1 MTVINTGEV
10 TRTASTGTSDSIK
23 GRWERVDGGGG
34 PCDQDIARMKCLWGV
49 HMEKLDR
56 KA

>member
-1 MTVINTGEV
+1 MTVINTGEA
-10 TRTASTGTSDSIK
+10 TRTASTGTSDRVM
-23 GRWERVDGGGG
+23 GRWERVDGGL
-34 PCDQDIARMKCLWGV
+34 CDQDIARMKCLWGV